1 MSETFYNSDIE
12 FNIKGGFLQKVRIV
26 LNLNGYKDRFK
37 KAQFALD
44 SQIMSDM
51 LPYMPI
57 RESALRQLTMAESMA
72 LAGKGKVCAS
82 AGAYGRFQYEGKVMV
97 DPETGS
103 PWARKGAKKV
113 VTDRPLTYSN
123 PMATPHWFETA
134 KQDHEKEWVDL
145 VERYIN
151 GGK

>member
-12 FNIKGGFLQKVRIV
+12 FNMRGGFLQRVKIV

-44 SQIMSDM
+44 TQIMNDVE
-51 LPYMPI
+51 PYMPI
-57 RESALRQLTMAESMA
+57 RENTLRSLTRAESTS
-72 LAGKGKVCAS
+72 LAGKGKVCVS

-97 DPETGS
+97 DPITGS
-103 PWARKGAKKV
+103 PWARKDAKKV
-113 VTDRPLTYSN
+113 LTDRPLTYSN
-123 PMATPHWFETA
+123 PMTTPHWFETA
-134 KQDHEKEWVDL
+134 KQDHEKEWVQL
-145 VERYIN
+145 VERYVN